1 MNPYKFT
8 FSTTLFYTF
17 LLIISIQSLLNGQD
31 RYTQI
36 QIGSQMMQNYNLG
49 ELIFLENY
57 LYKYE
62 EKSQREATTFNLDI
76 SVTRTFG
83 QHHGVTVGGG
93 IYTTGRYVGLK
104 VSLDNYL
111 FYSTDNFESFF
122 KNYILYCMYQYTTQ
136 LSARLSGHL
145 SAGPMWARNYN
156 EEDWFYLPV
165 KLNYFSA
172 LAKLGVQYNVAGYFS
187 IALNGVVV
195 RSMTNIVDPKY
206 DRTEGTLIPFSVGV
220 DLRVGYKF

>member
-1 MNPYKFT
+1 MNPYKFN
-8 FSTTLFYTF
+8 FSATVIYTF

-57 LYKYE
+57 FYKYE
-62 EKSQREATTFNLDI
+62 EKSQRVATTFNHDI
-76 SVTRTFG
+76 SVTRTFD

-104 VSLDNYL
+104 LSSDNYL
-111 FYSTDNFESFF
+111 FLTDNFESFF
-122 KNYILYCMYQYTTQ
+122 KNFTLYCMYQYTTQ
-136 LSARLSGHL
+136 LSTRLSGHL

-172 LAKLGVQYNVAGYFS
+172 LAKLGVQYNVADHFS
-187 IALNGVVV
+187 IALHGVVV

-206 DRTEGTLIPFSVGV
+206 NRTEGALIPFSVGA